1 VERTRAT
8 ARSLGLG
15 AIASGGVRVLND
27 YYIDFRAEMDVLVA
41 FSNCPHVHNACNAFS
56 PKPSRR

>member
-1 VERTRAT
+1 
-8 ARSLGLG
+8 LGLG